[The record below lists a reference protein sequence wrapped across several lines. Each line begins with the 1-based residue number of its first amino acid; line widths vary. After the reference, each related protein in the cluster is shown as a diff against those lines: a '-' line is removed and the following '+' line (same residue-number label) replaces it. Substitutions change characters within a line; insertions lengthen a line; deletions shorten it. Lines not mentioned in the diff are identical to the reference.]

1 MQNKGAIRL
10 LAILFALVSLYQLSF
25 SYFTSREQKKAVEYS
40 NGPAVLNEAKAIA
53 ERTNRPENYFID
65 SLKKTSETYYLDSI
79 ANEEIYSFGFF
90 GYTYKECKEREINL
104 GLDLK
109 GGMNVTLEVS
119 VQDVVIAMAG
129 SNKIDPHFTKAI
141 SDALKAQQNSQDD
154 FITLFYQAWQQD
166 NPGLN
171 LASIFAT
178 VELKDLVAPNS
189 TDEEVLKVLQ
199 DQATAAIGNTFD
211 ILSKRID
218 QFGVAQPRIQKM
230 QNGRI
235 LVELPGVK
243 DPRRVR
249 KILQSTARLEFWETY
264 NFNNPKIFNALTE
277 ANAVTEK
284 YYAVSK
290 GDAAVEEKVENQVDT
305 NTDAEEAAISTE
317 ENTDSTEL
325 ALGDESELNLDAEA
339 TDDELAV
346 SDENAVS
353 LFKYLRPN
361 FSQGADGKWYPGNGA
376 VMGTA
381 MVRDT
386 ARVNTMLKL
395 AQVKGLFPRDMK
407 LLWGVKPPKYM
418 KTSTGMQINA
428 LELFILQVKSRD
440 GEPPLDGEVIT
451 DARHDYSQTGVVEV
465 NMQMNS
471 EGAHIWKNL
480 THDNLKKS
488 IAIVL
493 DNYVYSA
500 PTVQSEIAGGR
511 SQITGNFTVEEASD
525 LANVLKSGKLPVPA
539 HIIEEAI
546 VGPSLGK
553 EAVTHGLWSFIG
565 AFVLVLVY
573 MVFFYNKAGLIADL
587 ALIANMFFLFGVLA
601 SLQAVLTL
609 PGIAGIVLTLGM
621 AVDANVI
628 IFERIKE
635 EIRAGKGIRLAISDG
650 YKNAYSAI
658 IDGNVTTLI
667 TGIVLFVFGS
677 GPVQGFATTLI
688 IGIITSLFS
697 AIFISRLVFGWLLD
711 RNKTISF
718 SNKMTANFLAN
729 ANFDFIGFRKKAYII
744 SGTVIII
751 GIASLA
757 FKGLNYGVDFSGGR
771 TYVVRF
777 DNAVNSVDVAND
789 LKTKFI
795 DANGK
800 EIRPE
805 VKTFGPVS
813 QVKITT
819 KYLIDSKDITT
830 DSIVDRAVFEGL
842 KNHFVKEI
850 SYEEF
855 ASSDDFKSMGL
866 MSSQKVDPTISDDLV
881 YEAYGALFFALIAI
895 FLYIA
900 LRFRKWQY
908 GLGGLAALVHDSLI
922 VVSVYSIFSG
932 ILPFDMEVDQAF
944 IAAILTI
951 IGYSIND
958 SVIIFDRIREMVGMH
973 PKRSIKE
980 NMNVA
985 LNSTLSRTVNTSG
998 TTIVVLL
1005 TIFIFGGEVIRGFA
1019 FALLLGVIVGTYSSV
1034 FVASPVTY
1042 ETLKKDDDARLE
1054 AKKAKKKKK

>member
-40 NGPAVLNEAKAIA
+40 NSPVVLNEAKAIA
-53 ERTNRPENYFID
+53 ERTGRSENYFID
-65 SLKKTSETYYLDSI
+65 SLKKTSETYYLDSM
-79 ANEEIYSFGFF
+79 ANEEVYSFGFF

-119 VQDVVIAMAG
+119 VQDVVVAMAG
-129 SNKIDPHFTKAI
+129 SNKNDPHFTTAI

-154 FITLFYQAWQQD
+154 FITLFYKAWQQD

-178 VELKDLVAPNS
+178 VELKDLVTSVS
-189 TDEEVLKVLQ
+189 TDDEVMKVLH

-277 ANAVTEK
+277 ANNVTAR
-284 YYAVSK
+284 YYASVDK
-290 GDAAVEEKVENQVDT
+290 ATEEKVENQEV
-305 NTDAEEAAISTE
+305 STE
-317 ENTDSTEL
+317 ESAVATEESDSTDLAVNTDS
-325 ALGDESELNLDAEA
+325 ELNIDAQ
-339 TDDELAV
+339 D
-346 SDENAVS
+346 SDEALVSEDAGGVS

-361 FSQGADGKWYPGNGA
+361 FSQSGDGQWYPGNGA

-386 ARVNTMLKL
+386 ARVNTMFKL

-428 LELFILQVKSRD
+428 LELFILHVKSRD

-511 SQITGNFTVEEASD
+511 SQITGNFTIEEASD

-565 AFVLVLVY
+565 AFVLVLLY
-573 MVFFYNKAGLIADL
+573 MIFFYSKAGLIADL
-587 ALIANMFFLFGVLA
+587 ALVANMFFLFGVLA

-635 EIRAGKGIRLAISDG
+635 EIRSGKGIRLAISDG

-697 AIFISRLVFGWLLD
+697 AIFISRLAFGWMLD
-711 RNKTISF
+711 RNKEISF
-718 SNKMTANFLAN
+718 SNSMTANFLAN
-729 ANFDFIGFRKKAYII
+729 SSFDFIGFRKKAYII
-744 SGTVIII
+744 SGIII
-751 GIASLA
+751 VLGIASLA

-819 KYLIDSKDITT
+819 KYLIESKDITT

-842 KNHFVKEI
+842 KNHFKKQI

-855 ASSDDFKSMGL
+855 SSSDEFKTVGL

-900 LRFRKWQY
+900 VRFRKWQY
-908 GLGGLAALVHDSLI
+908 GLGGLAALVHDTLI
-922 VVSVYSIFSG
+922 VVSIYSIFSG
-932 ILPFDMEVDQAF
+932 LLPFDMEVDQAF

-958 SVIIFDRIREMVGMH
+958 SVIIFDRIREMTH
-973 PKRSIKE
+973 IFPKRSIKE
-980 NMNVA
+980 NMNAA

-1019 FALLLGVIVGTYSSV
+1019 FALLMGVIVGTYSSV
-1034 FVASPVTY
+1034 FVASPITY
-1042 ETLKKDDDARLE
+1042 ETLKKDDEARLI
-1054 AKKAKKKKK
+1054 AKTAKKKKK

>member
-25 SYFTSREQKKAVEYS
+25 SYFTSREQKRAVEYS
-40 NGPAVLNEAKAIA
+40 NSQAVFNEAKAIA
-53 ERTNRPENYFID
+53 DRTGRSENYFID
-65 SLKKTSETYYLDSI
+65 SLKKASENYYLDSM
-79 ANEEIYSFGFF
+79 ANEEVYSFGFF

-119 VQDVVIAMAG
+119 VQDVVVAMAG
-129 SNKIDPHFTKAI
+129 SNKKDPHFTTAI

-154 FITLFYQAWQQD
+154 FITLFYKAWQQD
-166 NPGLN
+166 NPGVN

-189 TDEEVLKVLQ
+189 TDAEVLKVLT
-199 DQATAAIGNTFD
+199 DQAEAAIGNTFD

-277 ANAVTEK
+277 ANAITEK

-290 GDAAVEEKVENQVDT
+290 GTEEKVENQVET
-305 NTDAEEAAISTE
+305 NTNAEQAAVSTE
-317 ENTDSTEL
+317 ENTDSEEL
-325 ALGDESELNLDAEA
+325 ALGDDSELNLDAEA
-339 TDDELAV
+339 DETKVA
-346 SDENAVS
+346 DENAIS

-395 AQVKGLFPRDMK
+395 AQVKGLFPHDMK
-407 LLWGVKPPKYM
+407 LYWGVKPPKYM

-428 LELFILQVKSRD
+428 LELFIIQVKSRD

-511 SQITGNFTVEEASD
+511 SQITGNFTIEEASD

-565 AFVLVLVY
+565 AFILVLLY
-573 MVFFYNKAGLIADL
+573 MVFFYSKAGLIADL

-667 TGIVLFVFGS
+667 TGVVLFVFGS

-697 AIFISRLVFGWLLD
+697 AIFISRLTFAWLLD
-711 RNKTISF
+711 KNKTISF
-718 SNKMTANFLAN
+718 SSKITANFLAN
-729 ANFDFIGFRKKAYII
+729 ANFDFIGFRKKAYIL
-744 SGTVIII
+744 SGSVILI
-751 GIASLA
+751 GILSLG

-777 DNAVNSVDVAND
+777 DQAVNSVEVANS

-800 EIRPE
+800 ELRPE

-819 KYLIDSKDITT
+819 KYMIGSKDIKT
-830 DSIVDRAVFEGL
+830 DSIVDFAVFEG
-842 KNHFVKEI
+842 VKALYKTDI
-850 SYEEF
+850 TYEEF
-855 ASSDDFKSMGL
+855 SSSDEFKGRGL

-881 YEAYGALFFALIAI
+881 WEAYGALFFALIAI
-895 FLYIA
+895 FFYIA

-908 GLGGLAALVHDSLI
+908 GLGGLTALVHDTLI
-922 VVSVYSIFSG
+922 VVSIYSIFSG

-958 SVIIFDRIREMVGMH
+958 SVIIFDRIREMTH
-973 PKRSIKE
+973 LFPKRTIKE
-980 NMNVA
+980 NMNAA

-1019 FALLLGVIVGTYSSV
+1019 FALLVGVIVGTFSSV

-1042 ETLKKDDDARLE
+1042 ETMKKEDAARLE
-1054 AKKAKKKKK
+1054 SKKSKKKK

>member
-25 SYFTSREQKKAVEYS
+25 SFFTSREQQKAVEYS
-40 NGPAVLNEAKAIA
+40 NSTAVLTEAKAIA
-53 ERTNRPENYFID
+53 TRTNRSENYFID
-65 SLKKTSETYYLDSI
+65 SLKEASANYYLDSM
-79 ANEEIYSFGFF
+79 ANEEVYSFGLF

-119 VQDVVIAMAG
+119 VEDVVVAMAG
-129 SNKIDPHFTKAI
+129 SNQNDEHFTKAI
-141 SDALKAQQNSQDD
+141 KDALKSQENSQDD
-154 FITLFYQAWQQD
+154 FITLFYQAWQID

-171 LASIFAT
+171 LAAIFAT

-189 TDEEVLKVLQ
+189 TDEEVIKVLQ
-199 DQATAAIGNTFD
+199 DQATAAIGNIFD

-264 NFNNPKIFNALTE
+264 NFSNPKIYNALSEANAYTE
-277 ANAVTEK
+277 RYYSNNGDIEAEVVATEEAVAEEDVAVLDAEVDSNAVTE
-284 YYAVSK
+284 V
-290 GDAAVEEKVENQVDT
+290 
-305 NTDAEEAAISTE
+305 
-317 ENTDSTEL
+317 
-325 ALGDESELNLDAEA
+325 ESELDLDAETAEGDEMADA
-339 TDDELAV
+339 TSADA
-346 SDENAVS
+346 NAIS

-361 FSQGADGKWYPGNGA
+361 FSQGADGQWYPGNGA

-381 MVRDT
+381 LIRDT
-386 ARVNTMLKL
+386 ARVNNMLKM
-395 AQVKGLFPRDMK
+395 ARVKGLFPRDMK
-407 LLWGVKPPKYM
+407 LLWGVKPPDYAKNAA
-418 KTSTGMQINA
+418 GMQIDM
-428 LELFILQVKSRD
+428 LELFILHVKSRD
-440 GEPPLDGEVIT
+440 GEPPLDGEAIT
-451 DARHDYSQTGVVEV
+451 DARHDYSQTGQVEV

-493 DNYVYSA
+493 DNSVYSA

-511 SQITGNFTVEEASD
+511 SQITGNFTIEEASD

-553 EAVTHGLWSFIG
+553 EAVTYGLWSFVG
-565 AFVLVLVY
+565 AFILVLLY
-573 MVFFYNKAGLIADL
+573 MVFFYSKAGLIADL
-587 ALIANMFFLFGVLA
+587 ALVANIFFLFGVLA

-697 AIFISRLVFGWLLD
+697 AIFISRLTFSWLLD
-711 RNKTISF
+711 KNKTISF
-718 SNKMTANFLAN
+718 STKMTENFLAKSN
-729 ANFDFIGFRKKAYII
+729 YDFIGSRKIAYII
-744 SGTVIII
+744 SASIIII

-757 FKGLNYGVDFSGGR
+757 FKGLNYGVDFAGGR

-777 DNAVNSVDVAND
+777 DQPVNSVDLADD
-789 LKTKFI
+789 LKTQFI
-795 DANGK
+795 DAAGN
-800 EIRPE
+800 EMRPE
-805 VKTFGPVS
+805 VKTFGPIS

-819 KYLIDSKDITT
+819 KYLIGSKDIKT
-830 DSIVDRAVFEGL
+830 DSIVDVAVFNGL
-842 KNHFVKEI
+842 KDHYATPI
-850 SYEEF
+850 SYEVY
-855 ASSDDFKSMGL
+855 SSDDDKAFGL

-908 GLGGLAALVHDSLI
+908 GIGGLAALVHDALI
-922 VVSVYSIFSG
+922 VLSIYSIFSG

-944 IAAILTI
+944 IAAVLTI

-958 SVIIFDRIREMVGMH
+958 SVIIFDRIREYTGLFG
-973 PKRSIKE
+973 KRTIKE
-980 NMNVA
+980 NMNAA
-985 LNSTLSRTVNTSG
+985 LNSTLSRTFNTSG
-998 TTIVVLL
+998 STIVVLL
-1005 TIFIFGGEVIRGFA
+1005 TIFVFGGEVIRGFA
-1019 FALLLGVIVGTYSSV
+1019 FALLVGVIVGTYSSI
-1034 FVASPVTY
+1034 FVASPIAY
-1042 ETLKKDDDARLE
+1042 ETLKKEDEARL
-1054 AKKAKKKKK
+1054 AVKKTKKKKK

>member
-25 SYFTSREQKKAVEYS
+25 SYFTSSVQSKAKEYS
-40 NGPAVLNEAKAIA
+40 TRPAVDAEAKMIS
-53 ERTNRPENYFID
+53 ERTGRLENFFLD
-65 SLKKTSETYYLDSI
+65 SLQKAAENYYLDSM
-79 ANEEIYSFGFF
+79 ANEEVYSLGFF
-90 GYTYKECKEREINL
+90 GYTYKECKAREINL

-119 VQDVVIAMAG
+119 VEDVIVAMAG
-129 SNKIDPHFTKAI
+129 NNKNEPHFQAAI
-141 SDALKAQQNSQDD
+141 KDALKAQHDSQEG
-154 FITLFYQAWQQD
+154 FITLFYDAWQKD
-166 NPGLN
+166 NSGIS

-178 VELKDLVAPNS
+178 VELKDLIAPNS
-189 TDEEVLKVLQ
+189 TDEEVLKVLN
-199 DQATAAIGNTFD
+199 DQAKAAIGNTFD

-264 NFNNPKIFNALTE
+264 NFNNPKIFKALTKADE
-277 ANAVTEK
+277 VTAK
-284 YYAVSK
+284 YYSNTKVSTK
-290 GDAAVEEKVENQVDT
+290 TTDKEVKSKTKPADDEPTLTSSDDDAKLAT
-305 NTDAEEAAISTE
+305 A
-317 ENTDSTEL
+317 DS
-325 ALGDESELNLDAEA
+325 ASDSELNVEETGEDAQVVNEG
-339 TDDELAV
+339 TKR
-346 SDENAVS
+346 
-353 LFKYLRPN
+353 LFKYFMPN
-361 FSQGADGKWYPGNGA
+361 FSQGKDGQYYPGNGA

-381 MVRDT
+381 LVRDT
-386 ARVNTMLKL
+386 AMVNAMFHLP
-395 AQVKGLFPRDMK
+395 QVKMLFPRDMK
-407 LLWGVKPPKYM
+407 LYWGVKPPKYM
-418 KTSTGMQINA
+418 TRNGAQVNA
-428 LELFILQVKSRD
+428 LELFIIQVKSRD

-451 DARHDYSQTGVVEV
+451 DAKRDYGQSGRVEV
-465 NMQMNS
+465 NMSMNS

-500 PTVQSEIAGGR
+500 PTVQSEISGGR
-511 SQITGNFTVEEASD
+511 SQITGNFTLEEAED

-539 HIIEEAI
+539 RIIEEAI

-553 EAVTHGLWSFIG
+553 EAVRAGYISFIS
-565 AFVLVLVY
+565 AFILVLLY
-573 MVFFYNKAGLIADL
+573 MLFFYSKAGIIADI
-587 ALIANMFFLFGVLA
+587 ALVANMFFLFGVLA

-635 EIRAGKGIRLAISDG
+635 EVRAGKGIRLAISDG

-658 IDGNVTTLI
+658 IDGNVTTLL

-697 AIFISRLVFGWLLD
+697 AIFISRLVFSWLLD
-711 RNKTISF
+711 RNKSISF
-718 SNKMTANFLAN
+718 STKFTANFLAN
-729 ANFDFIGFRKKAYII
+729 TNFDFVGFRKKAYII
-744 SGTVIII
+744 SGIVILI
-751 GIASLA
+751 GLSSLV
-757 FKGLNYGVDFSGGR
+757 FKGFNYGVDFSGGR

-777 DNAVNSVDVAND
+777 DQPINTVKLADELKAHFLDVNN
-789 LKTKFI
+789 KP
-795 DANGK
+795 
-800 EIRPE
+800 IRPE

-819 KYLIDSKDITT
+819 KYLIDNKDVKT
-830 DSIVDRAVFEGL
+830 DSIVDRAVFEGVKSAF
-842 KNHFVKEI
+842 KNPI
-850 SYEEF
+850 TYEEYS
-855 ASSDDFKSMGL
+855 SSDMNKDRGM

-881 YEAYGALFFALIAI
+881 IEAYGALFFAFVII
-895 FLYIA
+895 FLYIV

-908 GLGGLAALVHDSLI
+908 GLGGLVALVHDALI
-922 VVSVYSIFSG
+922 VVSLYSMFSG
-932 ILPFDMEVDQAF
+932 ILPFDMEVDQVF

-958 SVIIFDRIREMVGMH
+958 SVIIFDRIREYSGIYT
-973 PKRSIKE
+973 KRSLKD
-980 NMNVA
+980 NMNAA
-985 LNSTLSRTVNTSG
+985 LNSTLSRTINTSG

-1005 TIFIFGGEVIRGFA
+1005 TIFLFGGEVIRGFA
-1019 FALLLGVIVGTYSSV
+1019 FALLVGIIVGTYSSV
-1034 FVASPVTY
+1034 FVASPITY
-1042 ETLKKDDDARLE
+1042 DTLKKQEALKLAART
-1054 AKKAKKKKK
+1054 KKKKK